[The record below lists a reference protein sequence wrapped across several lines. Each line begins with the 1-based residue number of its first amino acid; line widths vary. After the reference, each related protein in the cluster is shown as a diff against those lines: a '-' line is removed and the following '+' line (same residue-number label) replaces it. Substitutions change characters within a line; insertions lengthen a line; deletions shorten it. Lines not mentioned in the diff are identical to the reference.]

1 MVNRVIFCALMIAV
15 RDMGS
20 QAAEPNAAL
29 DQLIKGNERYV
40 AGKPMRPNQT
50 RTRRAAIKDA
60 EKPIAVVLSCSD
72 SRVPPE
78 IVFDR
83 GLGDLYVVRV
93 AGNVVNDEVLGSIEY
108 AVESLGANLLV
119 VLGHDDCSAV
129 KAAIAGGHAGNHV
142 QAMIE
147 SIKPAIAGAKGD
159 VQAAAVANVRSV
171 VRQLSESKPDLQPAV
186 QKGQLKI
193 VGAEYHLDTG
203 RVDILR

>member
-1 MVNRVIFCALMIAV
+1 MVNRVMFRALIVAV
-15 RDMGS
+15 CGMGS

-29 DQLIKGNERYV
+29 DQLIRGNQRYV

-129 KAAIAGGHAGNHV
+129 KAAVAGGHTGNHV

-147 SIKPAIAGAKGD
+147 SIKPAISGAKGD

>member
-1 MVNRVIFCALMIAV
+1 MMNRAILCALLC
-15 RDMGS
+15 GLES
-20 QAAEPNAAL
+20 YAAEPNVSL
-29 DQLIKGNERYV
+29 DRLIKGNERYV
-40 AGKPMRPNQT
+40 AGRAVRPNQT
-50 RTRRAAIKDA
+50 GRRRAAIKDA
-60 EKPIAVVLSCSD
+60 EKPLAVVLSCSD

-78 IVFDR
+78 IVFDQ

-108 AVESLGANLLV
+108 AVESLGADLV
-119 VLGHDDCSAV
+119 IVMGHDGCSAV
-129 KAAIAGGHAGNHV
+129 KAAVAGGHAGNHV

-147 SIKPAIAGAKGD
+147 AIKPAIAGVANGD
-159 VQAAAVANVRSV
+159 VNAAAVANVRSV

-193 VGAEYHLDTG
+193 IGAEYHLDTG

>member
-1 MVNRVIFCALMIAV
+1 MMNRAILCGLLC
-15 RDMGS
+15 GLES
-20 QAAEPNAAL
+20 HAAEANAAL
-29 DQLIKGNERYV
+29 DQLIKGNERY
-40 AGKPMRPNQT
+40 ASGKPLRPNRT
-50 RTRRAAIKDA
+50 RTRRAAIKEA

-78 IVFDR
+78 IVFDQ

-108 AVESLGANLLV
+108 AVENLGADLLL

-129 KAAIAGGHAGNHV
+129 KAAAAGGHAGNHV

-147 SIKPAIAGAKGD
+147 AIKPAIAGVAKGD
-159 VQAAAVANVRSV
+159 VNAASAANVRSV
-171 VRQLSESKPDLQPAV
+171 VRQLAESKPSLQPAV

>member
-1 MVNRVIFCALMIAV
+1 MLNRVIFCALLAGLEMP
-15 RDMGS
+15 
-20 QAAEPNAAL
+20 AAEPNVAL
-29 DQLIKGNERYV
+29 DQLMRGNDRY
-40 AGKPMRPNQT
+40 ASGKALRPNQT
-50 RTRRAAIKDA
+50 PRRRGAIKAA

-78 IVFDR
+78 IVFDQ

-108 AVESLGANLLV
+108 AVENLDANLLV
-119 VLGHDDCSAV
+119 VLGHDDCSAI

-147 SIKPAIAGAKGD
+147 AIKPAIAGAKGD
-159 VQAAAVANVRSV
+159 VKASSAANIRSI
-171 VRQLSESKPDLQPAV
+171 VRQLSESKPELQTAV
-186 QKGQLKI
+186 QKGDLKI

-203 RVDILR
+203 LVEILH

>member
-1 MVNRVIFCALMIAV
+1 MNRVIFYALLCGPALQAV
-15 RDMGS
+15 
-20 QAAEPNAAL
+20 EPNVAL
-29 DQLIKGNERYV
+29 DQLIRGNERY
-40 AGKPMRPNQT
+40 ASGKLLRPNQT
-50 RTRRAAIKDA
+50 PRRRSAIKGA

-78 IVFDR
+78 IVFDQ

-108 AVESLGANLLV
+108 AVENLEANLLV

-147 SIKPAIAGAKGD
+147 AIKPAIAGAKGD
-159 VQAAAVANVRSV
+159 IKAAVEANVRSV
-171 VRQLSESKPDLQPAV
+171 VRQLSESKPDLQTAV
-186 QKGQLKI
+186 QKGDLKV

-203 RVDILR
+203 RVEILR